1 MINWSVSTQ
10 GTFDQLLCFVDSVRY
25 LCTDQRLAI
34 KSCHCDILVGC
45 NDDTVTGSDF
55 FRCQYVLGT
64 TRSVCFYLDGNS
76 HFFRFLFQTFRRH
89 VSMGDTGR
97 ACGNCED
104 LIRFCRC
111 IRRSFCFFFCFFREF
126 FFLGCINI
134 SKKFINI
141 LCMKQLVSEILI
153 HQKHGQTTEYFQM
166 YIVLCIR
173 CCDQEN
179 KICRFSVQRI
189 VIYTLRKYHGCKS
202 RCAYRFSLAM
212 RDCNAFTNSCSSF
225 FFSFEDGFTI
235 GVNVIDVPAF
245 CHQID
250 HFTDDLL
257 FGVCLAIEA
266 NTLLFE

>member
-1 MINWSVSTQ
+1 
-10 GTFDQLLCFVDSVRY
+10 
-25 LCTDQRLAI
+25 
-34 KSCHCDILVGC
+34 
-45 NDDTVTGSDF
+45 
-55 FRCQYVLGT
+55 
-64 TRSVCFYLDGNS
+64 
-76 HFFRFLFQTFRRH
+76 
-89 VSMGDTGR
+89 
-97 ACGNCED
+97 
-104 LIRFCRC
+104 
-111 IRRSFCFFFCFFREF
+111 
-126 FFLGCINI
+126 
-134 SKKFINI
+134 
-141 LCMKQLVSEILI
+141 
-153 HQKHGQTTEYFQM
+153 M

-179 KICRFSVQRI
+179 KVCRFSVQRI

-225 FFSFEDGFTI
+225 FFSFKDGFTI